1 MPFWKKLNPSKAKLE
16 KNNFEYLIREEKNKL
31 FRIAFLY
38 SRDKDDALEIVQETL
53 FKAFRRKESL
63 KEPQYFSTWI
73 TKILINTALD
83 FINKRRRVQLFEKV
97 EKPQEFKGI
106 TIEEKIDLIDA
117 INRLKE
123 PYKTVIILRYY
134 KDFTIKQIAE
144 ILNCPEGT
152 VKTNLHRGIGE
163 LKFELKE
170 DIQ

>member
-1 MPFWKKLNPSKAKLE
+1 MPFQKNFNTSKVKLE
-16 KNNFEYLIREEKNKL
+16 NNNFEDLIREEKNKL

-38 SRDKDDALEIVQETL
+38 SRDNYDALEIVQETL
-53 FKAFRRKESL
+53 FKAFKRKKSL

-83 FINKRRRVQLFEKV
+83 FINKRYRLQLFEEI

-106 TIEEKIDLIDA
+106 TVEEKIDLIGA

-134 KDFTIKQIAE
+134 KDFAIKQIAE
-144 ILNCPEGT
+144 TLNCPEGT

-163 LKFELKE
+163 LKFDLKE
-170 DIQ
+170 DIK